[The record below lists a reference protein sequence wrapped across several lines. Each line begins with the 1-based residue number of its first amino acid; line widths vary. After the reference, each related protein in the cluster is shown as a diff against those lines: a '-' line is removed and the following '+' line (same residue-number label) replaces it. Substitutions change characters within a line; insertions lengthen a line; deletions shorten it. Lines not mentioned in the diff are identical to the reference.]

1 MRRKIQLTWLLG
13 DLYKNANRNL
23 YKLYRIWFIIRRLWC
38 DLYKNIGKKFIQA
51 IRSGRE
57 QAMNKT
63 QVVPFWTWKRT
74 S

>member
-1 MRRKIQLTWLLG
+1 MRRKILLTWLLG

-63 QVVPFWTWKRT
+63 QVVPFWTRKGT